1 MITTWAER
9 VGRGMTQGAVVI
21 VSGASS
27 GIGQACAAR
36 MVLRGCRV
44 FGFSRTPPP
53 VGAAFEH
60 LPVDVTNDNDVEAGV
75 QEVFAREQRIDALIN
90 SAGYGLAGA
99 IADTSLDEA
108 HRQFEVNFFG
118 CLRLCRAVLPT
129 MQNQGSGLI
138 VNVSSLGGL
147 FGLPFQGLYSASK
160 FALEGLT
167 ESLRHEV
174 RRFGIDVVAVEPGD
188 VRTAFT
194 RYRVRAAAS
203 GQGSA
208 YREQFNAALAI
219 MERDEGQGVSAERVA
234 ALVESIWRQRHRRPR
249 YICGHAS
256 QTVAAPVKR
265 LLPARLF
272 ERLIADHYAARVS
285 RRSLAG
291 AS

>member
-1 MITTWAER
+1 
-9 VGRGMTQGAVVI
+9 
-21 VSGASS
+21 
-27 GIGQACAAR
+27 
-36 MVLRGCRV
+36 V
-44 FGFSRTPPP
+44 FGVSRTPPP
-53 VGAAFEH
+53 GGASFEH
-60 LPVDVTNDNDVEAGV
+60 LAVDVTNDDDVEAGV
-75 QEVFAREQRIDALIN
+75 REVFAREQRIDALIN

-99 IADTSLDEA
+99 IADTSLHEA

-138 VNVSSLGGL
+138 VNISSLGGL

-174 RRFGIDVVAVEPGD
+174 ERFGIDVVAVEPGD

-194 RYRVRAAAS
+194 RYRARAVAS

-208 YREQFNAALAI
+208 YREQFDAALAI
-219 MERDEGQGVSAERVA
+219 MERDEGQGISAEQVA
-234 ALVESIWRQRHRRPR
+234 ALVESIWRRGHRRPR

-256 QTVAAPVKR
+256 QTVAALAKR

-272 ERLIADHYAARVS
+272 ELLIADHYAVRGSRSLPGRCEFGAGSTSRGTRVS
-285 RRSLAG
+285 LLKSLLRL
-291 AS
+291 